1 MGLPRFIPPRPRHHM
16 KASVNTMDK
25 ALKHAS
31 CLLPYEIADTMAPA
45 RYCTGLLRECKAT
58 EDHLIILRTQLRIA
72 VGIEESGI
80 VRGFRAEFESALV
93 AIDAIETRSTAGGA
107 WRQSALY
114 AHELA
119 SIREAVRWHA
129 FQLQHVSA
137 GELHAAATK
146 LIAQTRSSGGELRI
160 CGSMQPGREVTT

>member
-1 MGLPRFIPPRPRHHM
+1 MTHGRKPRKPRAADPFAFGTALT
-16 KASVNTMDK
+16 KAARLTPAEVATT
-25 ALKHAS
+25 
-31 CLLPYEIADTMAPA
+31 IAPA
-45 RYCTGLLRECKAT
+45 RACATLLSQGVAT
-58 EDHLIILRTQLRIA
+58 EDQHTVLHTAFHVAL
-72 VGIEESGI
+72 GIEDSGI
-80 VRGFRAEFESALV
+80 VRGFRAEFESALA
-93 AIDAIETRSTAGGA
+93 AIDAIEARSTAGGA

-137 GELHAAATK
+137 GELHAVANK

-160 CGSMQPGREVTT
+160 CGSMQSGQEVPA

>member
-1 MGLPRFIPPRPRHHM
+1 MGLPRYRPPPPRQ
-16 KASVNTMDK
+16 KAYVDTIGK
-25 ALKHAS
+25 ALKRAS
-31 CLLPYEIADTMAPA
+31 CLLPSEVADTMAPA
-45 RYCTGLLRECKAT
+45 RACIELLRECKAT

-72 VGIEESGI
+72 VGIEDSGI
-80 VRGFRAEFESALV
+80 VRGFRAEFESALA

-146 LIAQTRSSGGELRI
+146 LIAQTQSSGGELRI
-160 CGSMQPGREVTT
+160 CDSIQPKKGVPA